1 MRIQKYLSRAG
12 VASRRKA
19 EGLVEKGRVR
29 INGVVATVLGTKVDP
44 YRDIIEVDN
53 ELISLPV
60 FSWVRFH
67 KPAGII
73 TTLSDTHG
81 RPKIYDLL
89 PEEYSALRYVGRL
102 DMDTEGLLLLTND
115 GDLANLLQH
124 PSTEVER
131 EYEVKVQNIP
141 TDKIIESLRKGVE
154 LEDGLAR
161 PSLVSL
167 IGNKD
172 GHGTLKLV
180 LTEGR
185 NREVRR
191 MLEAVGHPVLFLRRI
206 RFGSVNLGNLPIGQW
221 EKMSAEEILKLERYV
236 ENLNYS

>member
-1 MRIQKYLSRAG
+1 M
-12 VASRRKA
+12 ASRRKA
-19 EGLVEKGRVR
+19 EGLVEEGRVR
-29 INGVVATVLGTKVDP
+29 INGVVTTVLGTKVDP
-44 YRDIIEVDN
+44 HRDIIEVDN
-53 ELISLPV
+53 ESVSLPV
-60 FSWVRFH
+60 FSWIRFH
-67 KPAGII
+67 KPAGTI

-89 PEEYSALRYVGRL
+89 PEEYGALRYVGRL

-115 GDLANLLQH
+115 GDSANLLQH

-141 TDKIIESLRKGVE
+141 TDKVIESLRKGVE
-154 LEDGLAR
+154 LEDGLAC

-167 IGNKD
+167 MDKRD
-172 GHGTLKLV
+172 GYGTLKLV
-180 LTEGR
+180 LKEGR

-206 RFGSVNLGNLPIGQW
+206 RFGSVNLGSLPIGQW
-221 EKMSAEEILKLERYV
+221 EEMSAEEILKLERYV
-236 ENLNYS
+236 ENLNYD